1 VGVASIG
8 DIAVKEG
15 KERRVGDAIGEIS
28 QGVKER
34 EF

>member
-1 VGVASIG
+1 
-8 DIAVKEG
+8 VKEG